1 MVDVKSIEE
10 VEITSKITTHDEL
23 VNLGRQLQKKD
34 TEDKL
39 KIEEYNNIIKNILEF
54 ININE
59 YWVNK
64 LKTHNQFHIFRSDD
78 SFNKFINILLD
89 FPKYVELSEY
99 YITNNL
105 KEIEQLK
112 EDKAELDE
120 QLENEIDENEE
131 KDKLIKQ
138 LKNDITLLKTDIND
152 YWKPRVE
159 KLRNKCICKNNSIS
173 FLKKGLFVSS
183 FFTMIL
189 TTYFITK
196 YNIPHDIIIFYG
208 IQIMFVLFVI
218 LLTYVLCKFIGL
230 Y

>member
-1 MVDVKSIEE
+1 MVEELKSIEE

-23 VNLGRQLQKKD
+23 INLGRQLQKKD
-34 TEDKL
+34 TDDKL
-39 KIEEYNNIIKNILEF
+39 KIDEYNNIIKNILEF
-54 ININE
+54 NNINE
-59 YWVNK
+59 YWINIF
-64 LKTHNQFHIFRSDD
+64 KTHKQLHILRSDD

-89 FPKYVELSEY
+89 FPKYIELSEY

-120 QLENEIDENEE
+120 QLENEINENEE

-138 LKNDITLLKTDIND
+138 LKNDITMLESDINN

-183 FFTMIL
+183 LFTMIL
-189 TTYFITK
+189 
-196 YNIPHDIIIFYG
+196 IIFY
-208 IQIMFVLFVI
+208 V
-218 LLTYVLCKFIGL
+218 TKYTT
-230 Y
+230 

>member
-1 MVDVKSIEE
+1 MGELKSIEE
-10 VEITSKITTHDEL
+10 VEITSKITTQDEL
-23 VNLGRQLQKKD
+23 INLGRQLQKKD
-34 TEDKL
+34 TDDKL

-54 ININE
+54 NNINE
-59 YWVNK
+59 YWINK
-64 LKTHNQFHIFRSDD
+64 LKTHNQFHMFRSDD
-78 SFNKFINILLD
+78 GFNNFINILTNI
-89 FPKYVELSEY
+89 PKYIELSEY

-112 EDKAELDE
+112 EDKSELDE
-120 QLENEIDENEE
+120 QLENEIEENEE

-138 LKNDITLLKTDIND
+138 LKNDITLLETKIND

-173 FLKKGLFVSS
+173 FLKKGLFISS